1 MKIEIWSD
9 IVCPFCYI
17 GKRHLEQALKNTG
30 NQVEIEWKSFQ
41 LDPTV
46 TREDAGASV
55 VEHLAAKKGMS
66 VEQVNGM
73 MNHVETMATNA
84 GLDMKL
90 RSSFVMNT
98 FHAHRVLHFAKSL
111 GKGSELKEAFL
122 KAHFTDNLNLNKDE
136 NLIQVAVSVG
146 LNEEDVLRVLHSNE
160 FEEAVNEDAYTA
172 QQFGARGVPFFVF
185 NRESAVSGAQP
196 VEVFEQIL
204 NESK

>member
-17 GKRHLEQALKNTG
+17 GKRHLEQALAKTG
-30 NQVEIEWKSFQ
+30 KTVEIEWKSFQ
-41 LDPTV
+41 LDPSV
-46 TREDAGASV
+46 TADDAGASI

-66 VEQVNGM
+66 IEQVNGM
-73 MNHVETMATNA
+73 MSQVESMANNA

-90 RSSFVMNT
+90 RTSFVMNT
-98 FHAHRVLHFAKSL
+98 FHVHRVLHFAKSV

-122 KAHFTDNLNLNKDE
+122 KAHFTDNVNLNEEE
-136 NLIQVAVSVG
+136 NLIRVAVSVG
-146 LNEEDVLRVLHSNE
+146 LNEENVLRVLRSNE
-160 FEEAVNEDAYTA
+160 FEEDVNEDAYTA

-196 VEVFEQIL
+196 VDVFEKIL
-204 NESK
+204 LGN

>member
-30 NQVEIEWKSFQ
+30 KQVEIEWKSFQ

-98 FHAHRVLHFAKSL
+98 FHAHRVLHFAKSI

-122 KAHFTDNLNLNKDE
+122 NAHFTDNLNLNEDE

-160 FEEAVNEDAYTA
+160 FEDAVNEDAYTA

>member
-1 MKIEIWSD
+1 
-9 IVCPFCYI
+9 
-17 GKRHLEQALKNTG
+17 
-30 NQVEIEWKSFQ
+30 
-41 LDPTV
+41 V
-46 TREDAGASV
+46 TADDAGASV
-55 VEHLAAKKGMS
+55 VEHLAEKKGMTID
-66 VEQVNGM
+66 QVNGM
-73 MNHVETMATNA
+73 MGRVESMAVEA

-111 GKGSELKEAFL
+111 GKGAELKEAFL
-122 KAHFTDNLNLNKDE
+122 KAHFTDNLNLNEDE

-146 LNEEDVLRVLHSNE
+146 LNEADVQHVLSSNE

-204 NESK
+204 NEMN

>member
-17 GKRHLEQALKNTG
+17 GKRHLEEAIAKTG
-30 NQVEIEWKSFQ
+30 KSVEIEWKSFQ

-46 TREDAGASV
+46 TSEDSGGSV

-66 VEQVNGM
+66 IEQVNGM
-73 MNHVETMATNA
+73 MSHVESMANQA

-90 RSSFVMNT
+90 RTSFVMNT
-98 FHAHRVLHFAKSL
+98 FHAHRVLHFAKSI

-122 KAHFTDNLNLNKDE
+122 KAHFTDNVNLNE
-136 NLIQVAVSVG
+136 EANLIRVAVSVG
-146 LNEEDVLRVLHSNE
+146 LKEEDVLRVLYSNE

-196 VEVFEQIL
+196 VDVFEKIL
-204 NESK
+204 NESN

>member
-1 MKIEIWSD
+1 MT
-9 IVCPFCYI
+9 
-17 GKRHLEQALKNTG
+17 A
-30 NQVEIEWKSFQ
+30 
-41 LDPTV
+41 
-46 TREDAGASV
+46 EDAGASV
-55 VEHLAAKKGMS
+55 VEHLAEKKGMS
-66 VEQVNGM
+66 IEQVNGM
-73 MNHVETMATNA
+73 MGRVESMAVEA

-122 KAHFTDNLNLNKDE
+122 KAHFTDNMNLNEEE
-136 NLIQVAVSVG
+136 NLIQVAISVG
-146 LNEEDVLRVLHSNE
+146 LNEVDIRRVLSSNE
-160 FEEAVNEDAYTA
+160 FEEAVNEDTYTA

-204 NESK
+204 NEMN

>member
-30 NQVEIEWKSFQ
+30 KQVEIEWKSFQ

-98 FHAHRVLHFAKSL
+98 FHAHRVLHFAKSI
-111 GKGSELKEAFL
+111 GKGAELKEAFL
-122 KAHFTDNLNLNKDE
+122 NAHFTDNLNLNEDE

-146 LNEEDVLRVLHSNE
+146 LDEEDVLRVLHSNE

>member
-17 GKRHLEQALKNTG
+17 GKRHLEQALNNTG
-30 NQVEIEWKSFQ
+30 KQVEIEWKSFQ

-46 TREDAGASV
+46 TPEDAGASI

>member
-17 GKRHLEQALKNTG
+17 GKRHLEQALKSTG
-30 NQVEIEWKSFQ
+30 KEVEIEWKSFQ
-41 LDPTV
+41 LDPSV
-46 TREDAGASV
+46 QPEDAGASV

-66 VEQVNGM
+66 IDQVNGM
-73 MNHVETMATNA
+73 MNHVEGMAANA
-84 GLDMKL
+84 GLNMKL

-98 FHAHRVLHFAKSL
+98 FHAHRVLHFAKSI

-122 KAHFTDNLNLNKDE
+122 KAHFTDNVNLNE
-136 NLIQVAVSVG
+136 EANLIRVAVSVG

-196 VEVFEQIL
+196 VDVFEKIL
-204 NESK
+204 NESN

>member
-46 TREDAGASV
+46 TLEDAGASV

>member
-30 NQVEIEWKSFQ
+30 KQVEIEWKSFQ

-98 FHAHRVLHFAKSL
+98 FHAHRVLHFAKSI

-122 KAHFTDNLNLNKDE
+122 NAHFTDNLNLNEDE

-172 QQFGARGVPFFVF
+172 QQFGAQGVPFFVF

>member
-17 GKRHLEQALKNTG
+17 GKRHLEEAIEKTG
-30 NQVEIEWKSFQ
+30 RTVEIEWKSFQ
-41 LDPTV
+41 LDSSV
-46 TREDAGASV
+46 TPEDAGGSV

-66 VEQVNGM
+66 IEQVNGM
-73 MNHVETMATNA
+73 MSHVESMAIEA

-90 RSSFVMNT
+90 RTSFVMNT
-98 FHAHRVLHFAKSL
+98 FHAHRILHLAKSL
-111 GKGSELKEAFL
+111 GKGAELKEAFL
-122 KAHFTDNLNLNKDE
+122 KAHFTENVNLNE
-136 NLIQVAVSVG
+136 EVNLIRVAVSVG

-196 VEVFEQIL
+196 VDVFEKIL
-204 NESK
+204 LGN

>member
-30 NQVEIEWKSFQ
+30 KQVEIEWKSFQ

-98 FHAHRVLHFAKSL
+98 FHAHRVLHFAKSI
-111 GKGSELKEAFL
+111 GKGAELKEAFL
-122 KAHFTDNLNLNKDE
+122 KAHFTDNVNLNE
-136 NLIQVAVSVG
+136 EQNLVRVAVSVG
-146 LNEEDVLRVLHSNE
+146 LKEEDVLRVLHSNE

>member
-30 NQVEIEWKSFQ
+30 KQVEIEWKSFQ

-46 TREDAGASV
+46 TLEDAGASV

-122 KAHFTDNLNLNKDE
+122 KAHFTDNLNLNEDE

-146 LNEEDVLRVLHSNE
+146 LNEADVQRVLSSNE

-204 NESK
+204 NEIN